1 MEGLNLRGDPA
12 PAEEPPSEEPLG
24 LDLIRGWLTK
34 PRPRLRRL
42 LRWGPYLAK
51 GVRKGYRW
59 LRANSGP
66 ALRRAAETLRKT
78 ARVAQALRGAAERL
92 RVRLERTFPPG
103 SRGREVAAHL
113 AEGNRLLLRSAL
125 LLVGIGREAE
135 RLQKVWEPE
144 RVPGER
150 PPQRERPTPGPGSEP
165 ATETA
170 EGPGTNEPRA
180 STGAGPASR
189 DEASASPGPAGSP
202 TNEPSGSEPPP
213 PAPSPPG
220 SSSAEPSPPDP
231 PEPEPSRGDP
241 PAGGSAEPSPA
252 DTSPVP
258 GLPPG
263 PRAEAL
269 AKLSKDLRGDILI
282 LGKRPRKAWLRYTV
296 WRILN
301 ECGEQTSE
309 QLGLLLQI
317 DPANLAKRHLSPL
330 VDEGALERTIPD
342 QIRHPE
348 QAYRSTSRP
357 PGADGGYRRS
367 GSLRPPALDIE

>member
-66 ALRRAAETLRKT
+66 ALRRTAETLRKT
-78 ARVAQALRGAAERL
+78 ARVAQALRGDRRTVEGAIGKDVPSREAGAARW
-92 RVRLERTFPPG
+92 
-103 SRGREVAAHL
+103 RGIWPRAA
-113 AEGNRLLLRSAL
+113 GRSAAPRSRSWASAAKRSASKRFGNPSACPANDRPNASAL
-125 LLVGIGREAE
+125 RPDQGRS
-135 RLQKVWEPE
+135 
-144 RVPGER
+144 R
-150 PPQRERPTPGPGSEP
+150 PPKHRMFQ
-165 ATETA
+165 
-170 EGPGTNEPRA
+170 GTNEPRV
-180 STGAGPASR
+180 STDAGAG
-189 DEASASPGPAGSP
+189 EPGRSLRFPRLGGIVDKRGILDP
-202 TNEPSGSEPPP
+202 NRPHRR
-213 PAPSPPG
+213 PSPPVP
-220 SSSAEPSPPDP
+220 SSAEPSSPEA
-231 PEPEPSRGDP
+231 PEPEPSREDP
-241 PAGGSAEPSPA
+241 PATGSAEPAPA

-258 GLPPG
+258 GVPPG

-301 ECGEQTSE
+301 ECGERTSE

-357 PGADGGYRRS
+357 PGADGA
-367 GSLRPPALDIE
+367 PPGNE

>member
-125 LLVGIGREAE
+125 LLVGIGREAD
-135 RLQKVWEPE
+135 RIPKIWEPE
-144 RVPGER
+144 SVRGER
-150 PPQRERPTPGPGSEP
+150 PPQRERPTPGPSSEA
-165 ATETA
+165 ATETPD
-170 EGPGTNEPRA
+170 GSGMDEPRA

-189 DEASASPGPAGSP
+189 DETSASPSPARSP
-202 TNEPSGSEPPP
+202 TNEASGSEPSP
-213 PAPSPPG
+213 PAPSPPVPP
-220 SSSAEPSPPDP
+220 SAEPSPPEP
-231 PEPEPSRGDP
+231 PEPEPSREDP

-309 QLGLLLQI
+309 QLGLLLEI

-357 PGADGGYRRS
+357 PGADGLPS
-367 GSLRPPALDIE
+367 GSE

>member
-24 LDLIRGWLTK
+24 LDLIRGWLKK

-42 LRWGPYLAK
+42 WRWGPYLAK
-51 GVRKGYRW
+51 GVRKGYGW
-59 LRANSGP
+59 LRANTGP
-66 ALRRAAETLRKT
+66 ALRRTAETLRKT

-103 SRGREVAAHL
+103 SRGHAVAEHL
-113 AEGNRLLLRSAL
+113 AEGSRLLLRSAL
-125 LLVGIGREAE
+125 LLVGIGREAD
-135 RLQKVWEPE
+135 RLPKLWEPE

-150 PPQRERPTPGPGSEP
+150 PPQRKRPTPGPGSEP
-165 ATETA
+165 ATETPDD
-170 EGPGTNEPRA
+170 PGTNEPRA

-189 DEASASPGPAGSP
+189 DEGSASPGTAGSP
-202 TNEPSGSEPPP
+202 TNEASGSERSP
-213 PAPSPPG
+213 PAPSPPVPP
-220 SSSAEPSPPDP
+220 SAAPSPPEP
-231 PEPEPSRGDP
+231 PEPEPSRQDP
-241 PAGGSAEPSPA
+241 PASGSAEPAPA
-252 DTSPVP
+252 DTSPVR
-258 GLPPG
+258 GVPPG
-263 PRAEAL
+263 RRADAL
-269 AKLSKDLRGDILI
+269 AKLSKNLRGQILK

-301 ECGEQTSE
+301 ECGERTSE

-357 PGADGGYRRS
+357 PGAAGAPS
-367 GSLRPPALDIE
+367 GNE